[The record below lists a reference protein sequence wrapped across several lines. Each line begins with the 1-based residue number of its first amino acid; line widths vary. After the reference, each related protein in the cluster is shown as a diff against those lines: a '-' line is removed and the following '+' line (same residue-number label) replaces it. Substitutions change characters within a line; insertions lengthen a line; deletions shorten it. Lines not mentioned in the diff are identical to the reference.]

1 MRLASKFAKFANRRE
16 IFTFKKKFNIN
27 IKKQNM
33 TLILNSL
40 KKENAHQN
48 VMRLKVKECSF
59 SSFSVVC
66 KSSWP
71 TNIFF
76 E

>member
-1 MRLASKFAKFANRRE
+1 
-16 IFTFKKKFNIN
+16 
-27 IKKQNM
+27 M

-71 TNIFF
+71 INFFQVTFIERFRISVRYPYRLLYIFF
-76 E
+76 KDPVSIHKF